1 MDNQL
6 IIGLDGGG
14 TNTTCILF
22 DSNGFTMD
30 TIYDK
35 GSNLYVF
42 KDDAIQLDKVCFF
55 TYIINTL

>member
-22 DSNGFTMD
+22 DNNGFTVD
-30 TIYDK
+30 TIYDT

-42 KDDAIQLDKVCFF
+42 KDDAIQRILF
-55 TYIINTL
+55 IIR